1 MPKANEGNWNIF
13 NEMPLD
19 TYDGTQT
26 GIGKKGKDNGVLVLV
41 AVEEQQWRIEVG
53 YGLEGDLTDIESNRI
68 AQQYLVPQLKQGNY
82 GEALYDTV
90 VALGNEIP
98 AVTQTGISSVRGY
111 YYYETN
117 VPPTPEPPWW
127 ATNYYG
133 LPLWLIIVLALLGV
147 TAPIFGSKRSRGGSS
162 GGGGSSGRW

>member
-1 MPKANEGNWNIF
+1 MPNICPIPHLGIEGLPNFPCDMPKANEGNWNIF

-26 GIGKKGKDNGVLVLV
+26 GSGKKGKDNGVLVLV
-41 AVEEQQWRIEVG
+41 AVEEQQWCIEVG

-68 AQQYLVPQLKQGNY
+68 AQQYLGPQLKQGNY

-90 VALGNEIP
+90 VALGKEIP
-98 AVTQTGISSVRGY
+98 AINQTGNSSVRGY

-117 VPPTPEPPWW
+117 VPYT
-127 ATNYYG
+127 
-133 LPLWLIIVLALLGV
+133 
-147 TAPIFGSKRSRGGSS
+147 
-162 GGGGSSGRW
+162 